1 MNQLPGGWVLAP
13 IGQLGAWQGG
23 GTPSKR
29 VPDFWTSGSIP
40 WASPKDIKRMR
51 LKETEDYI
59 TPAAV
64 AASAMSLVDAGSV
77 IVVTRSGILRRTV
90 PIAINEMPMAM
101 NQDLKALTPAA
112 GISAEYIAWSLRAF
126 EQRILDTCTKD
137 GTTVNSIDTGQ
148 LQAFEIPLAPIA
160 EQQRIVVAIEE
171 EFSRIDAG
179 ISTLNRVRQNLKR
192 MRAAILRDQT
202 FYPDA
207 PVVTV
212 RSITSMIQYGYTAKA
227 TNGNVG
233 PKMLRITDI
242 QDGSVNWESVPNCE
256 IQPKEIAKFRL
267 KPNDFVF
274 ARTGA
279 TVGKS
284 LLITD
289 VPEAVFASYL
299 IRIRFNPDVVPEYI
313 ALFFQ
318 TQEYW
323 TQIRTGSVGIGQPN
337 VNATT
342 LANLTLHLPPTSQQR
357 TAVDAVQAVD
367 RRLNDVASALGEQM
381 VRGSM
386 LQSAILA
393 AAFAGQLV
401 PQEPTDEP
409 ASLLLDRI
417 ASERSQSN
425 GHKSRRVRTQRTNRS
440 KVRA

>member
-148 LQAFEIPLAPIA
+148 LQAFEIPLAPTA
-160 EQQRIVVAIEE
+160 EQQRSVVAIEE

-179 ISTLNRVRQNLKR
+179 MSTLNRVRQNLTR
-192 MRAAILRDQT
+192 MRAAIL
-202 FYPDA
+202 
-207 PVVTV
+207 
-212 RSITSMIQYGYTAKA
+212 
-227 TNGNVG
+227 
-233 PKMLRITDI
+233 
-242 QDGSVNWESVPNCE
+242 
-256 IQPKEIAKFRL
+256 
-267 KPNDFVF
+267 
-274 ARTGA
+274 
-279 TVGKS
+279 
-284 LLITD
+284 
-289 VPEAVFASYL
+289 
-299 IRIRFNPDVVPEYI
+299 
-313 ALFFQ
+313 
-318 TQEYW
+318 
-323 TQIRTGSVGIGQPN
+323 
-337 VNATT
+337 
-342 LANLTLHLPPTSQQR
+342 
-357 TAVDAVQAVD
+357 
-367 RRLNDVASALGEQM
+367 
-381 VRGSM
+381 
-386 LQSAILA
+386 
-393 AAFAGQLV
+393 
-401 PQEPTDEP
+401 
-409 ASLLLDRI
+409 
-417 ASERSQSN
+417 
-425 GHKSRRVRTQRTNRS
+425 
-440 KVRA
+440 